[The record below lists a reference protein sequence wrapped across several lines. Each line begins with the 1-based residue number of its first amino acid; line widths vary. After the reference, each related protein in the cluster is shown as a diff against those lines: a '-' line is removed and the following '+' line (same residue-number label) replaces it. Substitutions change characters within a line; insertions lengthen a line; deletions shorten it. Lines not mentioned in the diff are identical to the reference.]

1 MKKTLIASLICLGV
15 SAPAFADNYFT
26 YSPNAT
32 GTLAPENAYTG
43 VTYAQSQY
51 NNPSDRNTPY
61 NPNYHK
67 QIPPDV
73 VNNQVYNTQNNS
85 NSYVRAY
92 NNEQYGIEVKIEV
105 NDRLAKVYNIP
116 TDQAHKFIIINGE
129 EVPYLQ
135 GYDWYKE
142 GRHKYSQPNYGV
154 VHNGL
159 IIKGSTQPVGQYVNV
174 RLNVLYNDLVGFQKY
189 CPENK
194 RGCTELPQE
203 VLSQNDVIIQ
213 TPLYQ
218 EVRAAQVKTA
228 NGDRIVV
235 KFTVLPLVR

>member
-15 SAPAFADNYFT
+15 SAPAFADNYFN

-32 GTLAPENAYTG
+32 GALAPENPYTG
-43 VTYAQSQY
+43 VRYAQSQY
-51 NNPSDRNTPY
+51 NNPNNPH
-61 NPNYHK
+61 NPNY
-67 QIPPDV
+67 QRQLPPDV
-73 VNNQVYNTQNNS
+73 MNNQVYNTQANTS
-85 NSYVRAY
+85 NYARAY

-116 TDQAHKFIIINGE
+116 TDQSHNFMVINGE
-129 EVPYLQ
+129 EVPYIQ

-142 GRHKYSQPNYGV
+142 GRQKYSQPNYGLV
-154 VHNGL
+154 LNGL
-159 IIKGSTQPVGQYVNV
+159 IIKGSTQPSGSYVNV

-203 VLSQNDVIIQ
+203 VLSQNDVVIQ

-218 EVRAAQVKTA
+218 EVRAAQVTTA